1 MRYSIKDNKAS
12 FRRIM
17 ASILDK
23 NVIRKESVYV
33 DYDQDALIIKS
44 VLEFKNYM
52 LENTTCN
59 AMSPKIR
66 LVTEVNIPYTLL
78 DFYEIIVDDSVESTL
93 GLVNDK
99 KTVSVDTTK
108 ISVIGDM
115 QEEGFIF
122 SKEYSKLIG
131 MVKLRNKR
139 INGVID
145 KVCRRK
151 LDWSIDYEV
160 SSKLYTSTIKANATY
175 KNDYGIETYYMSLED
190 ATHVY
195 THTSAKDIIDELL
208 ATPYKFHGTTIN
220 YNVRGY
226 TIKSGHFIVGNIIS
240 ENEANKIILDI
251 YNKTR
256 NIARHLI

>member
-12 FRRIM
+12 FKRIM
-17 ASILDK
+17 ASILDN

-33 DYDQDALIIKS
+33 DYDQDALIIRS
-44 VLEFKNYM
+44 ILEFGNYM

-59 AMSPKIR
+59 SMGPKIR
-66 LVTEVNIPYTLL
+66 LVTEIKVPCIVL
-78 DFYEIIVDDSVESTL
+78 DIDGIVVDDRVESTL
-93 GLVNDK
+93 SLTNDK
-99 KTVSVDTTK
+99 RTVSVDSIKTSI
-108 ISVIGDM
+108 ISDIK
-115 QEEGFIF
+115 EEGFIF

-131 MVKLRNKR
+131 MVKHRNRR

-160 SSKLYTSTIKANATY
+160 SSKLYTSTIKAKATC
-175 KNDYGIETYYMSLED
+175 KSDYSVETYYMQLED
-190 ATHVY
+190 TTHAC

-208 ATPYKFHGTTIN
+208 AIPYKFHGTTIN
-220 YNVRGY
+220 YNARDY

-251 YNKTR
+251 SNKTR
-256 NIARHLI
+256 NIARHFI

>member
-1 MRYSIKDNKAS
+1 MRYSIKDNKSS
-12 FRRIM
+12 FKRIM
-17 ASILDK
+17 ASILDT
-23 NVIRKESVYV
+23 NVIRKESAYV
-33 DYDQDALIIKS
+33 DYDQDTLVIKS
-44 VLEFKNYM
+44 VLEFRNYM

-66 LVTEVNIPYTLL
+66 LVTEVSLPSTLL
-78 DFYEIIVDDSVESTL
+78 DFYGIIVDDRIESTL
-93 GLVNDK
+93 GLANDK
-99 KTVSVDTTK
+99 RTVNVDSTK
-108 ISVIGDM
+108 ISVIRDM

-151 LDWSIDYEV
+151 LDWSIDHEV

-175 KNDYGIETYYMSLED
+175 KNDYGVETYYMYLED
-190 ATHVY
+190 STHVY
-195 THTSAKDIIDELL
+195 THTSAKGIIDELL
-208 ATPYKFHGTTIN
+208 AMPYKFHGTTIN
-220 YNVRGY
+220 YSARDY
-226 TIKSGHFIVGNIIS
+226 TIESGHFIVGNIIS

-251 YNKTR
+251 HNKTR
-256 NIARHLI
+256 NIARYLI

>member
-12 FRRIM
+12 FKRIM
-17 ASILDK
+17 ASILD
-23 NVIRKESVYV
+23 NTVIRKESAYV

-52 LENTTCN
+52 IENTTCN

-66 LVTEVNIPYTLL
+66 LVTEVSLPSTLL
-78 DFYEIIVDDSVESTL
+78 DFYGIIVDDRIESTL
-93 GLVNDK
+93 GLANDK
-99 KTVSVDTTK
+99 RTVNVDSAK
-108 ISVIGDM
+108 ISVIHDM

-151 LDWSIDYEV
+151 LDWSIDHEV

-175 KNDYGIETYYMSLED
+175 KNDYGVETYYMYLED
-190 ATHVY
+190 STHVY

-208 ATPYKFHGTTIN
+208 SMPYKFHGTTIN
-220 YNVRGY
+220 YNARDY
-226 TIKSGHFIVGNIIS
+226 TKESGHFIVGNIIS

-251 YNKTR
+251 NNKTR
-256 NIARHLI
+256 NIARYLI

>member
-33 DYDQDALIIKS
+33 DYDQDILIIKS
-44 VLEFKNYM
+44 VLEFRNYM

-59 AMSPKIR
+59 PMSPKIR
-66 LVTEVNIPYTLL
+66 LVTEINIHCAVL
-78 DFYEIIVDDSVESTL
+78 DIDGVTVDDSVESTL
-93 GLVNDK
+93 SLANDK
-99 KTVSVDTTK
+99 RTVSVDSTK
-108 ISVIGDM
+108 TSVITDM

-131 MVKLRNKR
+131 MVKHRNKR

-160 SSKLYTSTIKANATY
+160 SSKLYTSTIKAKATC
-175 KNDYGIETYYMSLED
+175 KSDHDVEAYYMYLED
-190 ATHVY
+190 STHVY
-195 THTSAKDIIDELL
+195 THTSAKSIIDELL
-208 ATPYKFHGTTIN
+208 AIPYKFHGTTIN
-220 YNVRGY
+220 YSARDY
-226 TIKSGHFIVGNIIS
+226 TTESGHFIVGNIIS

-251 YNKTR
+251 HNKTR
-256 NIARHLI
+256 NIARYLI

>member
-12 FRRIM
+12 FKRIM
-17 ASILDK
+17 ASILDN

-33 DYDQDALIIKS
+33 DYDQDALIIRS
-44 VLEFKNYM
+44 ILEFRNYM

-59 AMSPKIR
+59 SMGPKIR
-66 LVTEVNIPYTLL
+66 LVTEIKVPCIVL
-78 DFYEIIVDDSVESTL
+78 DIDGIVVDDRVESTL
-93 GLVNDK
+93 SLTNDK
-99 KTVSVDTTK
+99 RTVSVDSIKTSI
-108 ISVIGDM
+108 ISDI

-131 MVKLRNKR
+131 MVKHRNKR

-160 SSKLYTSTIKANATY
+160 SSKLYTSTIKAKATC
-175 KNDYGIETYYMSLED
+175 KSDYSVETYYMQLED
-190 ATHVY
+190 TTHAY

-208 ATPYKFHGTTIN
+208 AIPYKFHGTTIN
-220 YNVRGY
+220 YNARDY

-240 ENEANKIILDI
+240 ENEANKIILDV

-256 NIARHLI
+256 NIARYLI

>member
-1 MRYSIKDNKAS
+1 MRYSIKDNKSS
-12 FRRIM
+12 FKRIM
-17 ASILDK
+17 ASILDI
-23 NVIRKESVYV
+23 NVVRKESVYI
-33 DYDQDALIIKS
+33 DYDQDILIIKS
-44 VLEFKNYM
+44 VLEFRNYM

-66 LVTEVNIPYTLL
+66 LVTEVSLPSTLL
-78 DFYEIIVDDSVESTL
+78 DFYGIIVDDRIESTL
-93 GLVNDK
+93 GLANDK
-99 KTVSVDTTK
+99 RTVNVDSTK
-108 ISVIGDM
+108 ISVIRDM

-122 SKEYSKLIG
+122 SKDYSKLIG

-151 LDWSIDYEV
+151 LDWSIDHEV

-175 KNDYGIETYYMSLED
+175 KNDYGVETYYMYLED
-190 ATHVY
+190 STHVY

-208 ATPYKFHGTTIN
+208 AIPYKFHGTTIN
-220 YNVRGY
+220 YSARDY
-226 TIKSGHFIVGNIIS
+226 TIESGHFIVGNIIS

-251 YNKTR
+251 NNKTR
-256 NIARHLI
+256 NIARYLI

>member
-1 MRYSIKDNKAS
+1 MRYSIKDNKSS
-12 FRRIM
+12 FKRIM
-17 ASILDK
+17 ASILDI
-23 NVIRKESVYV
+23 NVVRKESVYV
-33 DYDQDALIIKS
+33 DYEQDILIIKS
-44 VLEFKNYM
+44 VLEFRNYM

-59 AMSPKIR
+59 SMGPKIR
-66 LVTEVNIPYTLL
+66 LVTEIKLHCAVL
-78 DFYEIIVDDSVESTL
+78 DIDGVTVDDSVESTL
-93 GLVNDK
+93 SLSNDK
-99 KTVSVDTTK
+99 RTVSVDSTK
-108 ISVIGDM
+108 TSVITDM

-131 MVKLRNKR
+131 MVKHRNKR

-160 SSKLYTSTIKANATY
+160 SSKLYTSTIKAKATC
-175 KNDYGIETYYMSLED
+175 KSDYDVEAYYMHLED
-190 ATHVY
+190 STHVY
-195 THTSAKDIIDELL
+195 THTSAKSIIDELL
-208 ATPYKFHGTTIN
+208 AIPYKFHGTTIN
-220 YNVRGY
+220 YNARDY

>member
-12 FRRIM
+12 FKRIM
-17 ASILDK
+17 ASILDT
-23 NVIRKESVYV
+23 NVIRKESAYV
-33 DYDQDALIIKS
+33 DYDQDILIIKS
-44 VLEFKNYM
+44 VLEFRNYM
-52 LENTTCN
+52 IENTTCN
-59 AMSPKIR
+59 PMGPKIR
-66 LVTEVNIPYTLL
+66 LVTEINLHCAVL
-78 DFYEIIVDDSVESTL
+78 DIDGVTVDDSVEATL
-93 GLVNDK
+93 SLANDK
-99 KTVSVDTTK
+99 RTINVDSTK
-108 ISVIGDM
+108 ISVIHDM

-160 SSKLYTSTIKANATY
+160 SSKLYTSTIKANANY
-175 KNDYGIETYYMSLED
+175 KNDYGVETCHMYLED

-208 ATPYKFHGTTIN
+208 AVPYKFHGTTIN
-220 YNVRGY
+220 YNARDY
-226 TIKSGHFIVGNIIS
+226 TIKSGRFTVGNIIS
-240 ENEANKIILDI
+240 ENEANKIVLDI
-251 YNKTR
+251 CNKTR
-256 NIARHLI
+256 NIARYLI

>member
-12 FRRIM
+12 FKRIM
-17 ASILDK
+17 ASILDN

-33 DYDQDALIIKS
+33 DYDQDALIIRS
-44 VLEFKNYM
+44 ILEFRNYM
-52 LENTTCN
+52 LENTTCTS
-59 AMSPKIR
+59 MGPKIR
-66 LVTEVNIPYTLL
+66 LVTEIKVPCVVL
-78 DFYEIIVDDSVESTL
+78 DIDGIVVDDRVESTL
-93 GLVNDK
+93 SLANDK
-99 KTVSVDTTK
+99 RTVSIDSIKTSI
-108 ISVIGDM
+108 ISDI

-131 MVKLRNKR
+131 MVKHRNRR

-145 KVCRRK
+145 KVCKRK

-160 SSKLYTSTIKANATY
+160 SSKLYTSTIKAKATC
-175 KNDYGIETYYMSLED
+175 KSDYSVETYYMQLED
-190 ATHVY
+190 ATHAY

-220 YNVRGY
+220 YSARDY
-226 TIKSGHFIVGNIIS
+226 TIESGHFIVGNIIS
-240 ENEANKIILDI
+240 ENEANKIILDV

-256 NIARHLI
+256 NIARLLI

>member
-12 FRRIM
+12 FKRIM
-17 ASILDK
+17 ASILD
-23 NVIRKESVYV
+23 NTVIRKESAYV

-52 LENTTCN
+52 IENTTCN

-66 LVTEVNIPYTLL
+66 LVTEVSLPSTLL
-78 DFYEIIVDDSVESTL
+78 DFYEIIVDDRVESTL
-93 GLVNDK
+93 GLANDK
-99 KTVSVDTTK
+99 RTVNVDSTK
-108 ISVIGDM
+108 ISVIRDM

-145 KVCRRK
+145 KMCRRK

-160 SSKLYTSTIKANATY
+160 SSKLYTSTIKAKATC
-175 KNDYGIETYYMSLED
+175 KSDYGVETYYMYLED
-190 ATHVY
+190 STHVY

-220 YNVRGY
+220 YNARDY
-226 TIKSGHFIVGNIIS
+226 TIKSGRFTVGNIIS

-251 YNKTR
+251 SNKTR
-256 NIARHLI
+256 NIARHFI

>member
-1 MRYSIKDNKAS
+1 MRYSVSENKS
-12 FRRIM
+12 SYNRIM
-17 ASILDK
+17 ASILDN

-33 DYDQDALIIKS
+33 DYDQDALIIRS
-44 VLEFKNYM
+44 ILEFGNYM

-59 AMSPKIR
+59 SMGPKIR
-66 LVTEVNIPYTLL
+66 LVTEIKVPCVVL
-78 DFYEIIVDDSVESTL
+78 DIDGIVIDDRVESAL
-93 GLVNDK
+93 SLANDK
-99 KTVSVDTTK
+99 RTVSVDSIKT
-108 ISVIGDM
+108 SVISDI

-131 MVKLRNKR
+131 MVKHRNKR

-160 SSKLYTSTIKANATY
+160 SSKLYTSTIKAKATC
-175 KNDYGIETYYMSLED
+175 KSDYSVETYYMQLED
-190 ATHVY
+190 ATHAY

-208 ATPYKFHGTTIN
+208 AIPYKFHGTTIN
-220 YNVRGY
+220 YNARDY
-226 TIKSGHFIVGNIIS
+226 TIKYGHFIVGNIIS
-240 ENEANKIILDI
+240 ENEANKIILDV

-256 NIARHLI
+256 NIARRLI

>member
-12 FRRIM
+12 FKRIM
-17 ASILDK
+17 ASILDN

-33 DYDQDALIIKS
+33 DYDQDALIIRS
-44 VLEFKNYM
+44 ILEFRNYM

-59 AMSPKIR
+59 SMGPKIR
-66 LVTEVNIPYTLL
+66 LVTEIKVPCIVL
-78 DFYEIIVDDSVESTL
+78 DIDGIVVDDRVESTL
-93 GLVNDK
+93 SLTNDK
-99 KTVSVDTTK
+99 RTVSVDSIKTSI
-108 ISVIGDM
+108 ISDI

-131 MVKLRNKR
+131 MVKHRNRR

-160 SSKLYTSTIKANATY
+160 SSKLYTSTIKAKATC
-175 KNDYGIETYYMSLED
+175 KSDYSVKTYYMQLED
-190 ATHVY
+190 ATHAY

-208 ATPYKFHGTTIN
+208 AIPYKFHGTTIN
-220 YNVRGY
+220 YSARDY

-240 ENEANKIILDI
+240 ENEANKIILDV
-251 YNKTR
+251 YNKYC
-256 NIARHLI
+256 

>member
-12 FRRIM
+12 FKRIM
-17 ASILDK
+17 ASILDN

-33 DYDQDALIIKS
+33 DYDQDALIIRS
-44 VLEFKNYM
+44 ILEFGNYM

-59 AMSPKIR
+59 SMGPKIR
-66 LVTEVNIPYTLL
+66 LVTEIKVPCVVL
-78 DFYEIIVDDSVESTL
+78 DIDGIVVDDRVESTL
-93 GLVNDK
+93 SLTNDK
-99 KTVSVDTTK
+99 RTVSVDSIKTSI
-108 ISVIGDM
+108 ISDI

-131 MVKLRNKR
+131 MVKHRNRR

-160 SSKLYTSTIKANATY
+160 SSKLYTSTIKAKATC
-175 KNDYGIETYYMSLED
+175 KSDYSVETYYMQLED
-190 ATHVY
+190 ATHAY

-208 ATPYKFHGTTIN
+208 AIPYKFHGTTIN
-220 YNVRGY
+220 YNARDY

-240 ENEANKIILDI
+240 ENEANKIILDV

-256 NIARHLI
+256 NIARYLI

>member
-12 FRRIM
+12 FKRIM
-17 ASILDK
+17 ASILDN

-33 DYDQDALIIKS
+33 DYDQDALIIRS
-44 VLEFKNYM
+44 ILEFGNYM

-59 AMSPKIR
+59 SMGPKIR
-66 LVTEVNIPYTLL
+66 LVTEIKVPCIVL
-78 DFYEIIVDDSVESTL
+78 DIDGIVVDDGVESTL
-93 GLVNDK
+93 SLTNDK
-99 KTVSVDTTK
+99 RTVSVDSIKTSI
-108 ISVIGDM
+108 ISDI

-131 MVKLRNKR
+131 MVKHRNRR

-160 SSKLYTSTIKANATY
+160 SSKLYTSTIKAKATC
-175 KNDYGIETYYMSLED
+175 KSDYSVKTYYMQLED
-190 ATHVY
+190 ATHAY

-208 ATPYKFHGTTIN
+208 AIPYKFHGTTIN
-220 YNVRGY
+220 YNARGY

-240 ENEANKIILDI
+240 ENEANKIILDV

-256 NIARHLI
+256 NIARLLI

>member
-12 FRRIM
+12 FKRIM
-17 ASILDK
+17 ASILD
-23 NVIRKESVYV
+23 NTVIRKESAYV

-52 LENTTCN
+52 IENTTCN

-66 LVTEVNIPYTLL
+66 LVTEVSLPSTLL
-78 DFYEIIVDDSVESTL
+78 DFYGIIADDRIESTL
-93 GLVNDK
+93 GLANDK
-99 KTVSVDTTK
+99 RTVNVDSTK
-108 ISVIGDM
+108 ISVIRDM

-151 LDWSIDYEV
+151 LDWSIDHEV

-175 KNDYGIETYYMSLED
+175 KNDYGVETYYMYLED
-190 ATHVY
+190 STHVY

-208 ATPYKFHGTTIN
+208 AMPYKFHGTTIN
-220 YNVRGY
+220 YSARDY
-226 TIKSGHFIVGNIIS
+226 TIESGHFIVGNIIS

-251 YNKTR
+251 NNKTR
-256 NIARHLI
+256 NIARYLI

>member
-1 MRYSIKDNKAS
+1 MRYSIKDNKSS
-12 FRRIM
+12 FKRIM
-17 ASILDK
+17 ASILDT
-23 NVIRKESVYV
+23 NVVRKESVYV
-33 DYDQDALIIKS
+33 DYDQDILIIKS
-44 VLEFKNYM
+44 VLEFRNYM

-59 AMSPKIR
+59 PMAPKIR
-66 LVTEVNIPYTLL
+66 LVTEINLHCAVL
-78 DFYEIIVDDSVESTL
+78 DIDGVTVDDSVEATL
-93 GLVNDK
+93 SLANDK
-99 KTVSVDTTK
+99 RTVSVDSTK
-108 ISVIGDM
+108 TSVITDM

-131 MVKLRNKR
+131 MVKHRNKR

-151 LDWSIDYEV
+151 LDLSIDYEV
-160 SSKLYTSTIKANATY
+160 SSKLYTSTIKAKATC
-175 KNDYGIETYYMSLED
+175 KSDHDVEAYYMHLED
-190 ATHVY
+190 STHVY
-195 THTSAKDIIDELL
+195 THISAKDIIDELL

-220 YNVRGY
+220 YNARDY